1 MRFLFDLYVVSYRML
16 RAESQNVDQE
26 VGMAAITF
34 LTLLTVAAAGFY
46 GRFLIALCK
55 ESKHG
60 GRGFLVRLEPRP
72 RDDRD
77 ALEDDPE
84 ELIRKIA

>member
-1 MRFLFDLYVVSYRML
+1 
-16 RAESQNVDQE
+16 
-26 VGMAAITF
+26 MAGVTF

-55 ESKHG
+55 ESRHG

-72 RDDRD
+72 RDNRD

>member
-1 MRFLFDLYVVSYRML
+1 
-16 RAESQNVDQE
+16 
-26 VGMAAITF
+26 MAGIAF

-77 ALEDDPE
+77 ALRDALEDDPE